1 VFQWGLNR
9 SFSRI
14 AGIACFLWLAM
25 AVGTFAEA
33 QGFGVGVGDGGMGG
47 RMRRGSRPD
56 QDKRPRAPH
65 GPYDASGVSIVDRP
79 PHGGQISKDLF
90 YYFEVVYQPQATR
103 VYIYGP
109 AEEPLPAQ
117 AVRGQVVMKPHYLDK
132 PFPCAL
138 QFAAPAAG
146 EDANQLVAAVDVRG
160 VPDGELTA
168 TFQLDNL
175 FLKPQPQ
182 STFTQTFALT
192 KPPPQ
197 VVVAALTEADRPDL
211 ERQQLCPVTGAR
223 LSIMSHPVKVLIDG
237 QPVYLCCE
245 NCIAKVQQNPR
256 AYVPTRPTI
265 PAGSVF
271 GGR

>member
-1 VFQWGLNR
+1 
-9 SFSRI
+9 
-14 AGIACFLWLAM
+14 M
-25 AVGTFAEA
+25 AIGTFVEA
-33 QGFGVGVGDGGMGG
+33 QGFGMGGPGGGMGG
-47 RMRRGSRPD
+47 GGTGGYGRRSARPD
-56 QDKRPRAPH
+56 PDKRPRGPH

-79 PHGGQISKDLF
+79 PHGGQVSKDLL
-90 YYFEVVYQPQATR
+90 YYFEVVYEPQITH

-109 AEEPLPAQ
+109 SEEPLPAQ

-132 PFPCAL
+132 SFPCAL
-138 QFAAPAAG
+138 RFAPPAAG
-146 EDANQLVAAVDVRG
+146 EEANQMVAAVNVRG
-160 VPDGELTA
+160 VPDGEMTA

-182 STFTQTFALT
+182 STFTQTFVLA

-197 VVVAALTEADRPDL
+197 VIVAVLTEADRPEM
-211 ERQQLCPVTGAR
+211 ERQQVCPVTGAR
-223 LSIMSHPVKVLIDG
+223 LSIMSHPVKVLLDG

-256 AYVPTRPTI
+256 AYLPVH
-265 PAGSVF
+265 PAVSAGPLF